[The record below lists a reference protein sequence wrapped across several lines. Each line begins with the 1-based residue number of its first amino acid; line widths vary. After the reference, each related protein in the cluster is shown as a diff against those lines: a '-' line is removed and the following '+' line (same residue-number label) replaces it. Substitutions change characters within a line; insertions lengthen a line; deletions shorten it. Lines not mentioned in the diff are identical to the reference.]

1 MNEKSMN
8 NEKEKEQKNENEKK
22 INKWKK
28 NKKMDQKIVLKIKK
42 RDDFCGKINRLIS
55 NSKR

>member
-1 MNEKSMN
+1 MKM
-8 NEKEKEQKNENEKK
+8 KKK

-28 NKKMDQKIVLKIKK
+28 NKKKDQKIVLKIKK
-42 RDDFCGKINRLIS
+42 RDDYCGKINRLIS